1 MNPAPGLRLA
11 SHGSSS
17 ARRSLPAALATLLAL
32 TLVLAAALAL
42 LVPHALADEPEQ
54 VGHAQDGSATYSD
67 VSQAWAAAT
76 SGTTVVMDADWYT
89 GSQLIVPSGSETT
102 LRMNGHK
109 VWRDAQEV
117 GEGSVFWL
125 EEKATLTLDGTGAC
139 VKFFYTGYGMY
150 DLDPRTDLTV
160 TSGGLVT
167 GGNSTNSGGGIEMK
181 GSSKLYLINV
191 AVAGNKASATN
202 GGGVAMYGSS
212 CELHMTD
219 ATIEHNV
226 AASNWTSW
234 GGCGGGV
241 YCDGEYATVEM
252 DNSWI
257 QCNYA
262 RKGGGGLYADD
273 RYFTMKLDKSST
285 VNGNVSIG
293 CNGGG
298 LFLYEQPFEVT
309 SSDGTG
315 KIENNC
321 AKGSSSGQY
330 GGGIYTSSDVWG
342 DISIAQRSTIYG
354 ITFEENTATGG
365 IPSNTAYAGGVYIDQ
380 RAVTI
385 ENCTFANNTCNGSG
399 GALYLNGRDCTVVD
413 CSFYAN
419 VADTKYGGFGGAIY
433 SNAKGTLIEDCSI
446 TGNSAELGGGG
457 VFSNWEDNIRLKGL
471 VYIYDNARYE
481 HDEKS
486 ADDLFLDTTTGQNIY
501 AYVVC
506 SDDNV
511 LEEGSWVGIRTD
523 VVNERRMIVTELDE
537 YIPNIYFPDSGS
549 AVHFTYSAQDKTLY
563 QEPYAQ
569 IYTLSIDGTVIGS
582 FDAGKAVTIDAR
594 KYGTDA
600 FVRWDEDTTTG
611 LWSFEGAVYKPENP
625 VLTITMPC
633 CDVGLGTVRMARLD
647 SVSIEMGAVTAGE
660 ALPATATA
668 QGEAGAQVTATVY
681 WEKLVDGELCPAQG
695 VAEAGCTYVATVT
708 APQDAASGVAY
719 ALDMG
724 ADAAALHVG
733 GGADS
738 LTQAVWVSR
747 NTGALEVTSAPI
759 AAADRVLASV
769 EAPGAAGVKAG
780 ADEAALAALV
790 PATVAGRAEDGS
802 LVELP
807 LDAAGVDW
815 AACADAGG
823 NALLG
828 ADGLV
833 AEPAEGEASRTCT
846 VAVAV
851 AAPAGVAVPESLASV
866 ELRVVVSHA
875 DRTVSFE
882 AGGGGGS
889 WAQAVPWGEPVA
901 CPEPPAW
908 EGHALAGWYA
918 QGSEEPWDFSSPV
931 TSDVTLTARWAPALC
946 TVTFDAADGGGSRAV
961 AVAYGQAVAAPQEP
975 ALEGFGFLGWYAQ
988 GSEEP
993 WDFSSPVT
1001 SDVTLTARWSPVE
1014 CTVTFD
1020 AGNGGEARAVAVAY
1034 GRAAA
1039 APDAPELEG
1048 ALFLGWYTGQGLEWD
1063 FSWPVTSDLALT
1075 ARWAEAGGMA
1085 FRDVPDGE
1093 WYAGWVYRSASL
1105 GLMSGYRNGI
1115 GAYTGYF
1122 GPEDLVTRG
1131 QVATVLWR
1139 MAGSPSAPASPFPQ
1153 DDVPGGEF
1161 YSQAVAWCYWSG
1173 VVTGY
1178 ESGPKAGT
1186 FRPGDPVSR
1195 EELALMVY
1203 RFEAWAGV
1211 ATSGA
1216 PAAAF
1221 EACSDREG
1229 VAGWARDAAV
1239 WCAAAGVMEGKDT
1252 AGGARRLDPQ
1262 QTATR
1267 AQAAKMLVRAC
1278 LIYRGEQPYEPADGQ
1293 AGSQDAQ
1300 AQAGQQAAA
1309 FEEVATFDD
1318 VAAPDGATAGS
1329 FDGSSSAGQAGT
1341 ADADVPSEPATPAF
1355 GDAAASG
1362 SAGEALASDESAGS
1376 SEPDVAGCP
1385 EPEPVATSGF
1395 SGLDEGLALAEAA

>member
-1 MNPAPGLRLA
+1 MNPEPSLWPGLCGRA
-11 SHGSSS
+11 GGRP
-17 ARRSLPAALATLLAL
+17 AVPAALATLLAL
-32 TLVLAAALAL
+32 TLVLTAALASFA
-42 LVPHALADEPEQ
+42 PRALAGETAQ
-54 VGHAQDGSATYSD
+54 VAHAKYGTATYST
-67 VSQAWAAAT
+67 VEQAWAAANQ
-76 SGTTVVMDADWYT
+76 GIVVVMDADWYT
-89 GSQLIVPSGSETT
+89 GSQLVVSAEYSVTIW
-102 LRMNGHK
+102 MNGHRI
-109 VWRDAQEV
+109 WRDAQEV

-125 EEKATLTLDGTGAC
+125 EEEASLTLNGTGASTE
-139 VKFFYTGYGMY
+139 FSYTGYKGGN
-150 DLDPRTDLTV
+150 TDSLVELTV

-167 GGNSTNSGGGIEMK
+167 GGHSNNSAGGIEMK
-181 GSSKLYLINV
+181 ASSSLHLINV
-191 AVAGNKASATN
+191 AVAGNKAYSAH
-202 GGGVAMYGSS
+202 GGGVSMNGHDCHLYM
-212 CELHMTD
+212 EN
-219 ATIEHNV
+219 ATIEHNA
-226 AASNWTSW
+226 AASNWVGT
-234 GGCGGGV
+234 GGYGGGV
-241 YCDGEYATVEM
+241 YCTGEKGRIDLESSSISSNAAENGGGIYAADRYAYVYMEKSSEIS
-252 DNSWI
+252 DNYDVGSST
-257 QCNYA
+257 
-262 RKGGGGLYADD
+262 RDGGGGLYFNKVPFVVGSEDG
-273 RYFTMKLDKSST
+273 TGVIS
-285 VNGNVSIG
+285 GNVSL
-293 CNGGG
+293 N
-298 LFLYEQPFEVT
+298 QH
-309 SSDGTG
+309 
-315 KIENNC
+315 
-321 AKGSSSGQY
+321 
-330 GGGIYTSSDVWG
+330 GGGIATDNDATG
-342 DISIAQRSTIYG
+342 DATIDQKPQIHG
-354 ITFEENTATGG
+354 VTFEGNLACDSKGG
-365 IPSNTAYAGGVYIDQ
+365 AIYIDMQ
-380 RAVTI
+380 KVKIT
-385 ENCTFANNTCNGSG
+385 NCTFKQNSSHGDG
-399 GALYLNGRDCTVVD
+399 GALYLNADSCTVQDCTFTSNYTSSD
-413 CSFYAN
+413 SSY
-419 VADTKYGGFGGAIY
+419 DGGAIY
-433 SNAKGTLIEDCSI
+433 SNASHSLIKDCTI
-446 TGNSAELGGGG
+446 TGNKASGEGGG
-457 VFSNWEDNIRLKGL
+457 VFCNWKFNIYLEGVVR
-471 VYIYDNARYE
+471 IYDNTRT
-481 HDEKS
+481 DGS
-486 ADDLFLDTTTGQNIY
+486 PDDLFLDSTRGQNIY
-501 AYVVC
+501 AYAVEGNKVD
-506 SDDNV
+506 S
-511 LEEGSWVGIRTD
+511 GSWIGIRTGVED
-523 VVNERRMIVTELDE
+523 ERHILVTGLSE
-537 YIPNIYFPDSGS
+537 YKAGIFFLNLSS
-549 AVHFTYSAQDKTLY
+549 SLRLTYSAADETLY
-563 QEPYAQ
+563 QEKYARS
-569 IYTLSIDGTVIGS
+569 YTLTVGGAVVGTYDSGQT
-582 FDAGKAVTIDAR
+582 VTVDAR
-594 KYGTDA
+594 KYVTDKA
-600 FVRWDEDTTTG
+600 FQNWDESTTSG
-611 LWSFEGAVYKPENP
+611 LWSFGYVVSEPENP

-633 CDVGLGTVRMARLD
+633 NDVSLGVKGVARASSAVIDMAAVR
-647 SVSIEMGAVTAGE
+647 AGE
-660 ALPATATA
+660 SLPTSASLRTPGSVMVPAT
-668 QGEAGAQVTATVY
+668 VT
-681 WEKLVDGELCPAQG
+681 WEKLVDGELCPVQG

-708 APQDAASGVAY
+708 APEKLAWGVAY

-931 TSDVTLTARWAPALC
+931 TSDVTLTARWALALC

-961 AVAYGQAVAAPQEP
+961 AVAYGRAVAAPQEP

-1001 SDVTLTARWSPVE
+1001 SDVTLAARWSPVE

-1309 FEEVATFDD
+1309 FEEAATFDD